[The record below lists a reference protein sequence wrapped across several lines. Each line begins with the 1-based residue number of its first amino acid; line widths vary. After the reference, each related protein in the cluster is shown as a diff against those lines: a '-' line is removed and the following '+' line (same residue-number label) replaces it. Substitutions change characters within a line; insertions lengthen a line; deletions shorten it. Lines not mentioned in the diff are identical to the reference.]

1 MGARVKNMKR
11 QLDDS
16 EEEVTRL
23 NGTKRKLQR
32 DLDENNEALE
42 SSQRE
47 VNQLRQRLR
56 GGVGVRTT
64 TTTRTRTSRKT
75 EELEVEEGAEEE

>member
-32 DLDENNEALE
+32 DLDENTETLE

-64 TTTRTRTSRKT
+64 TTRTRTSRKT

>member
-1 MGARVKNMKR
+1 MSARVKNMKR

-32 DLDENNEALE
+32 DLDENNETLE
-42 SSQRE
+42 SAQRE

-64 TTTRTRTSRKT
+64 TTTRTRTSRK
-75 EELEVEEGAEEE
+75 EVEEVEEAADEE

>member
-1 MGARVKNMKR
+1 MKNMKR

-32 DLDENNEALE
+32 DLDENTETLE

-64 TTTRTRTSRKT
+64 TTRTRTSRKT

>member
-1 MGARVKNMKR
+1 MTARVKNMKR

-23 NGTKRKLQR
+23 NGTKRELQR

-42 SSQRE
+42 SAQRE
-47 VNQLRQRLR
+47 VNILRQRLR
-56 GGVGVRTT
+56 
-64 TTTRTRTSRKT
+64 
-75 EELEVEEGAEEE
+75 

>member
-1 MGARVKNMKR
+1 MSARVKNMKR

-32 DLDENNEALE
+32 DLDENNETLE

-64 TTTRTRTSRKT
+64 TTRTRTSRK
-75 EELEVEEGAEEE
+75 EVELEVEEAADEE